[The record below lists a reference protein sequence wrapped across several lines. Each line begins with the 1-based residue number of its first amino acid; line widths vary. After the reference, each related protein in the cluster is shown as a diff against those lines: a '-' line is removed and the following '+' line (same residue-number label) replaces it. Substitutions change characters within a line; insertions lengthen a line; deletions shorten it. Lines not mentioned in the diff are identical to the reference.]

1 MSDPPAGE
9 SAVRYPYRY
18 AAAGAAAGLAVSLGM
33 IPADGGLLVRA
44 GIGVRFAAIGA
55 LFAAWVVFWLNRC
68 GAAPRQRIVRKVL
81 LGLSPLLALG
91 VLAGGLIGTAGVF
104 VNLFVPVFVVL
115 PPLVYGVRREWRA
128 CAAAL
133 TAVAVLTPVIVRSV
147 LRESP
152 EETERRRR
160 FCAEWYDADEAVW
173 DAAAR
178 VCERTLAGELRDRLE
193 GATVRAPGPDG
204 GTPVTLRPEYD
215 DRRRERFAR
224 GAAPPDAVDG
234 AADVVVTIRRSDRIT
249 VAADE
254 PSLFLAP
261 FHVTR
266 PRGGGGDDSAAYLGV
281 FRASGGLGRA
291 AEHVGSEPLAAG
303 AQVARVSA
311 TLIDAGTR
319 TWEARVRY
327 AGGRPDDAFT
337 FTADGRAPRPARAL
351 RTTPP

>member
-1 MSDPPAGE
+1 MPDPPAGE

-68 GAAPRQRIVRKVL
+68 GTAPRQRIVRKVL

-91 VLAGGLIGTAGVF
+91 VLAGGLIGTAGIF

-133 TAVAVLTPVIVRSV
+133 AAVAVLTPVIVRSV

-152 EETERRRR
+152 EETERRRQ

-173 DAAAR
+173 DAASR

-224 GAAPPDAVDG
+224 GAVPPDAADG
-234 AADVVVTIRRSDRIT
+234 DADVVVTIRRSDRIT
-249 VAADE
+249 VAAGE

-266 PRGGGGDDSAAYLGV
+266 PRGGGDSAAYIGV
-281 FRASGGLGRA
+281 FRTPGGRGRA

-303 AQVARVSA
+303 AQVAHVSA

-327 AGGRPDDAFT
+327 AGGVPDDAFT
-337 FTADGRAPRPARAL
+337 FTPDGRVLRPGRAL
-351 RTTPP
+351 Q

>member
-9 SAVRYPYRY
+9 SAVHYSYRY

-55 LFAAWVVFWLNRC
+55 LFAAWVVFWLNQC

-133 TAVAVLTPVIVRSV
+133 AAVAVLTPVIVRSV

-224 GAAPPDAVDG
+224 GAAPPDAAAGD
-234 AADVVVTIRRSDRIT
+234 ADVVVTIRRSDRIT

-266 PRGGGGDDSAAYLGV
+266 PRGGGGGDSAAYLGV

-337 FTADGRAPRPARAL
+337 FTAAGRAPRPGRAL